1 MKQLRYVKWFGMR
14 KVGIKMVDLVHKV
27 FTSENSKNFEFVMS
41 DASVDRYDD
50 TIDVNGWDLKNFSK
64 NPIALFSHDSYFPIG
79 QWEKIGVR
87 DKALKGHLKM
97 APEGTS
103 PRIDELRKLIEAGI
117 LKAVSVGFR
126 PIEYQDISN
135 SGGIRYLKSELVEC
149 SLVAVPANPNAV
161 MTAKSLKISDTMM
174 KMVFAKH
181 GNENILNRG
190 VTWNGKEIPIE
201 EVRTT
206 LWMGHKVPA
215 RNF

>member
-1 MKQLRYVKWFGMR
+1 MPN
-14 KVGIKMVDLVHKV
+14 LVHKV
-27 FTSENSKNFEFVMS
+27 FTSENSKSFEFVMS

-50 TIDVNGWDLKNFSK
+50 VIDVAGWDLKNFSK
-64 NPIALFSHDSYFPIG
+64 NPIALFSHDSSFPIG
-79 QWEKIGVR
+79 TWEKIGVR

-103 PRIDELRKLIEAGI
+103 PRIDELRKLVEAGI

-126 PIEYQDISN
+126 PIEYEDLSK
-135 SGGIRYLKSELVEC
+135 SGGRRYLKSELVEC

-161 MTAKSLKISDTMM
+161 LAAKSLKISDTVM

-181 GNENILNRG
+181 GNETVFKD
-190 VTWNGKEIPIE
+190 VTWTKSSDTRGIIWNGQEIPIE
-201 EVRTT
+201 KVRTT

-215 RNF
+215 RNV